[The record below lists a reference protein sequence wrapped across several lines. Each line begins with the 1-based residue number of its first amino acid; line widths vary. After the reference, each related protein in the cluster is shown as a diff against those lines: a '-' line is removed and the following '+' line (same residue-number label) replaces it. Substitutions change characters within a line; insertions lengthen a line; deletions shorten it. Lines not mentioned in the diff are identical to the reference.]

1 MAIVG
6 CGVSGGVD
14 WVSTEKTPS
23 DRKKKRTAVSKF
35 INSVSRS
42 VLCASGC
49 DLYLFRHIRGGE

>member
-1 MAIVG
+1 
-6 CGVSGGVD
+6 
-14 WVSTEKTPS
+14 VSTEKTPS